1 MSCIDLLFKS
11 YYNYEFKCFGNYCHN
26 KIKFISFTDINR
38 LIYITSQWEVISVY
52 DNKISGYCTECIK
65 LRDKKTEEQLKLTIN
80 EIKYLNNEVERLTN
94 EVERLTKTNLEL
106 KKGKNN
112 NKCIERLIK
121 NIESKFTDKNY
132 LKSIYLDN
140 TKPSNIS
147 WDTIDYILKHTENLT
162 QNELDKMSDTQKM
175 QLV

>member
-26 KIKFISFTDINR
+26 KIKFLSFTDINR

-80 EIKYLNNEVERLTN
+80 EIKYSKLSSYFIIYFIKYSYLNVTFLNH
-94 EVERLTKTNLEL
+94 
-106 KKGKNN
+106 
-112 NKCIERLIK
+112 
-121 NIESKFTDKNY
+121 
-132 LKSIYLDN
+132 
-140 TKPSNIS
+140 
-147 WDTIDYILKHTENLT
+147 ILKLFNLIF
-162 QNELDKMSDTQKM
+162 
-175 QLV
+175 